1 MLALTVLVGLVIW
14 AGYDAYQYRALNTIL
29 KENLTQRFDKQAREH
44 RLRFDNYVKSF
55 SPSVKLYAN
64 NTSIYK
70 YLQSVDWSEPSSD
83 VINHVRPPAW
93 LPDVSSMRRFILP
106 RYAML
111 MDSNGQIR
119 ETYNFRDSVSS
130 SAMINISALTLEVSK
145 GQSYLTIIE
154 DKPYLITSEDVLSNV
169 DGEPVYAC
177 LFIASPIDEKF
188 LQDSQGVAQ
197 HEGVIAL
204 LKEGEDKVLVSNN
217 ENLVASGTLL
227 SELKKSYL
235 FAGEGFFDSG
245 SADIIVRFYSLISTE
260 EVQDQTVAILRKDR
274 QIRAVTAIA
283 SVLAF
288 GLVMYWI
295 TSRIQRLS
303 RKVVDFSEKMDMP
316 QPELRHSDEIME
328 LDNRFEML
336 AEAVQLETRSLEHQT
351 LHDLLTDLPNRK
363 FLQERLLREIST
375 CELEG
380 CSFVLMISDLNG
392 FKVVND
398 TLGHDVG
405 DKVLQQA
412 ARRFQTVLRT
422 DDIVARL
429 GGDEFCVVLGKTS
442 INVAEIIARKIIEVF
457 NSPFAIEGNII
468 KVGVSIGIVEYPEHG
483 NDVAHLMRR
492 ADAAMY
498 HAKHNNAGFSIYD
511 SVMKISDKASN

>member
-1 MLALTVLVGLVIW
+1 MVLTVLVGLMIW

-29 KENLTQRFDKQAREH
+29 EENLTQRFDKQAREH

-64 NTSIYK
+64 NASIYK
-70 YLQSVDWSEPSSD
+70 YLQSVDWSEPPSD
-83 VINHVRPPAW
+83 VIKYVRPPAW
-93 LPDVSSMRRFILP
+93 LPDASSMRRFILP

-119 ETYNFRDSVSS
+119 ETYNYRDSVPS

-154 DKPYLITSEDVLSNV
+154 DKPYLITSEDVLSDV

-177 LFIASPIDEKF
+177 LLIASPVDEKF

-204 LKEGEDKVLVSNN
+204 LKEGEDKVLVSND
-217 ENLVASGTLL
+217 EDLVASGTLL

-260 EVQDQTVAILRKDR
+260 EVQNQTAAILRKDR

-336 AEAVQLETRSLEHQT
+336 AEAVRLETRSLEHQT
-351 LHDLLTDLPNRK
+351 LHDMLTGLPNRK
-363 FLQERLLREIST
+363 FLQERLLREISN
-375 CELEG
+375 CDLEG

-392 FKVVND
+392 FKAVND

-412 ARRFQTVLRT
+412 AERFQAALRT

-429 GGDEFCVVLGKTS
+429 GGDEFCIVLGKTS

-483 NDVAHLMRR
+483 NDVKHLMRR